1 MKDYSR
7 DQYLNEWSNPSD
19 GGLVSSVALQAMGQQ
34 VPARAA
40 PPIER
45 VPMNVSLIQD
55 PKLMAWNPYGEQ

>member
-7 DQYLNEWSNPSD
+7 DQYLNEWSNPTD
-19 GGLVSSVALQAMGQQ
+19 DRGMVSSVALQAMGQQ
-34 VPARAA
+34 VPTRAA

-55 PKLMAWNPYGEQ
+55 PKSMGYNPYG